1 MDDQDRDIVVEP
13 DRVVEQ
19 PPFFEIVSEECRRK
33 NMYIQLYS
41 CCPVPIRFSPLP
53 VQSVPEY
60 FSPPIFK
67 QPFVSDLR
75 KKNKLAPA
83 KYRPAQVLTEGMLL
97 HRGPNS
103 FSILSGST
111 LQVNICRSCAF
122 SLRHNKTLALYLTNG
137 MWIRDIPFVL
147 RVLTLPKRILVACYF
162 LAVIYRQIVFH
173 EERGPL
179 LVRRRLS

>member
-1 MDDQDRDIVVEP
+1 M
-13 DRVVEQ
+13 
-19 PPFFEIVSEECRRK
+19 SEECRRK

-97 HRGPNS
+97 HRGRNS

-147 RVLTLPKRILVACYF
+147 RVLTFPKRILVACYF